1 MSRLGYI
8 NIMFYVF
15 SWKKIFTKKL
25 FLYSRKK
32 MSFWTY
38 FNSKK
43 WVYWNSF
50 SFGNLIWKSLNVTRK
65 KSKNKKMLVSNY
77 IKKIK
82 GLSNRQKIGWF
93 GNRVLLRIRR
103 ILKGADSDSGFLRSF
118 WIWIPIFFSQVDCFL
133 YCLGIL

>member
-8 NIMFYVF
+8 NIMFYVI
-15 SWKKIFTKKL
+15 SWKQNFTKKL

-82 GLSNRQKIGWF
+82 GLATAKKS
-93 GNRVLLRIRR
+93 
-103 ILKGADSDSGFLRSF
+103 ADSETGFFCGFGGFLRVR
-118 WIWIPIFFSQVDCFL
+118 IRIPDFFAVSGFGFQFFSLKLIVFC
-133 YCLGIL
+133 IA